1 MVVLGCISQDAPEIT
16 QASRHGTEGR
26 NWSETENSIVIHQLF
41 ILYGL
46 SACLQSGNK
55 QDLSKQGNSSS
66 FHHLTWPIPNT
77 CSDQGLGC
85 KGLVRFSDPTSTDQ
99 PVQKRET
106 SLLTG
111 RHSSPHKQLT
121 HLLLFHKP
129 TQRLGGKS
137 WHDWANT
144 SHTEW
149 LAYSLLPQALISYE
163 QTWKRA
169 KLEHVCANSACTVD
183 LSHVKEAF
191 PLASTA
197 CVPGQWQMKLAPVNG
212 SSVKGQVP
220 SMKEKTVM
228 LSQLTTWVP
237 FSGSLTRET
246 VWRYRKIK
254 LFPPREDWFSLR
266 LNVCTHSSSLTIFF
280 CASSF
285 LSWGIIQISIFQR
298 ATL

>member
-16 QASRHGTEGR
+16 QESRHGTEGR

-85 KGLVRFSDPTSTDQ
+85 KGLVRFSDPTSTYQ

-149 LAYSLLPQALISYE
+149 LTCIQLASSSPYILWTNMKESKAETCLCKFSLHCWPITCKRSLSSGFYSLRTRPMTNEISSCQWLFSEGAGALNE
-163 QTWKRA
+163 GK
-169 KLEHVCANSACTVD
+169 D
-183 LSHVKEAF
+183 SHVK
-191 PLASTA
+191 STDHM
-197 CVPGQWQMKLAPVNG
+197 GTFLRQSNKRN
-212 SSVKGQVP
+212 
-220 SMKEKTVM
+220 
-228 LSQLTTWVP
+228 
-237 FSGSLTRET
+237 SL
-246 VWRYRKIK
+246 KIQ
-254 LFPPREDWFSLR
+254 E
-266 LNVCTHSSSLTIFF
+266 N
-280 CASSF
+280 
-285 LSWGIIQISIFQR
+285 
-298 ATL
+298 